1 MSMEDRSL
9 FNEEL
14 ARFSHFHKRLQPS
27 EQLLFEDKS
36 WSVYFSKQFIAKG
49 ELPEVSFRMRMII
62 SSYVAQLTFGYDDVI
77 LDQFNKFEVYPSPF
91 ISEKL
96 GTLVRGEASSF
107 GIIRLS
113 WLDIAEGHN
122 NASNGVNLALHEFAH
137 ALLIDNVRE
146 DGDFQFIEADTY
158 LAFLQLAEEEM
169 IRMKNSQSHFFRNYA
184 ATNIHE
190 FFAVSVENFF
200 ERPVDME
207 RELPTLFF
215 SLTKLLKINPCER
228 LVRIMI

>member
-1 MSMEDRSL
+1 MEDRLL

-27 EQLLFEDKS
+27 EQVLFEEKS
-36 WSVYFSKQFIAKG
+36 WKVYSSKQFVAKG

-62 SSYVAQLTFGYDDVI
+62 SSYVAQLTFGYDD
-77 LDQFNKFEVYPSPF
+77 LLLNQFKTFEVHPSPF
-91 ISEKL
+91 ISQKL
-96 GTLVRGEASSF
+96 GTLVKGEASSF

-113 WLDIAEGHN
+113 WLDVAEGHN

-146 DGDFQFIEADTY
+146 EGDFQFIDADTY
-158 LAFLQLAEEEM
+158 LAFFQLAEEEM
-169 IRMKNSQSHFFRNYA
+169 IQMKNGHSHFFRNYA

-190 FFAVSVENFF
+190 FFAVSIENFF
-200 ERPVDME
+200 ERPVHLE
-207 RELPTLFF
+207 LELPALFL
-215 SLTKLLKINPCER
+215 SLTKLLRINPCER
-228 LVRIMI
+228 LVRIL